1 MDKWIFLVTVVLFL
15 LSNAI
20 WYASCER
27 FIIIPSPDS
36 PCPRELMVDSCIT
49 LQQYIASPSISSNIT
64 LDLQPGDHHLNSLLS
79 ASNID
84 SFMMRA
90 STTAT
95 VFYNQSFY
103 FNFYQLQHVYING
116 ITFKR
121 CRINMNYITN
131 AIVERNSFVNMSICC
146 YNILSI
152 SQSSIEVNDCR
163 FENSQ
168 NHSNRAMY
176 LSGGDATILYS
187 NFSGFVRDIGY
198 GGAVTIR
205 GGGTTIVNSYFN
217 NNIVVGRGY
226 GGAAVYVYDGDGV
239 NIINSSFSDN
249 AVGGH
254 GGAIYVYRTQV
265 TIVNSYFSHN
275 EAARRGYGGAA
286 VNVYDGDGVNIIN
299 SSFSDNAVGGHG
311 GAIYVY
317 RTQVTIVNSCFS
329 HNEAAGRGYGGAA
342 VNVYEGATTIANSC
356 FSDNMAGGYGGA
368 IYVRGRVTVTVNNCY
383 FRDNEAAYGGSAVHT
398 YEGRATIS
406 DSYFCGDIVSGYR
419 SVFAY
424 GGQNSITI
432 LNSCFSYSTTE
443 SNSRHGRTYYISGSN
458 VTVINTTFIH
468 NTNDT
473 LSENTAAPCRVM
485 DVDELYHCNIG
496 KTLDRGNSIN
506 YISC

>member
-1 MDKWIFLVTVVLFL
+1 MDKWIFPVTVVLFL

-95 VFYNQSFY
+95 VFCNQSFY

-152 SQSSIEVNDCR
+152 SQSSIEVKDCK

-168 NHSNRAMY
+168 NHSNRAVY

-205 GGGTTIVNSYFN
+205 GGGTTIINSYFN

-226 GGAAVYVYDGDGV
+226 GGAAVY
-239 NIINSSFSDN
+239 
-249 AVGGH
+249 
-254 GGAIYVYRTQV
+254 
-265 TIVNSYFSHN
+265 
-275 EAARRGYGGAA
+275 
-286 VNVYDGDGVNIIN
+286 VYDGDGVNIIN